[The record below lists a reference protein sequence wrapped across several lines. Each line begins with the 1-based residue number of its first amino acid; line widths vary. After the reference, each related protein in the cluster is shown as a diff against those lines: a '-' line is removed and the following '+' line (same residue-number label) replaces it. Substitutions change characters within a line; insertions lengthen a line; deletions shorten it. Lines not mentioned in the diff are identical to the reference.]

1 MSFTMSETN
10 KLAGAKNYRVWK
22 AKMKMI
28 LMKERLWE
36 LVIGLLIIIVI
47 NAFEEGSTL
56 ATTETFNQRERCSI

>member
-1 MSFTMSETN
+1 MKGDMNFTMSEIN
-10 KLAGAKNYRVWK
+10 KLAGATNYRVWT

-47 NAFEEGSTL
+47 NAFEGGSTL
-56 ATTETFNQRERCSI
+56 ATT